1 VSEVRIRTPVI
12 GDPVVVVLS
21 GTHQCPGLVR
31 RHLGGGRCSV
41 DYFGGMNIATRTL
54 PHRALGEYPHWHYP
68 EVEPTHL
75 TEVER

>member
-1 VSEVRIRTPVI
+1 MSEVKIRTPVI
-12 GDPVVVVLS
+12 GDPVVVVIS
-21 GTHQCPGLVR
+21 GTYQCPGQVR

-41 DYFGGMNIATRTL
+41 DFNGGGQMTTRTL
-54 PHRALGEYPHWHYP
+54 PHAATGQYPHWHYP